1 MANELW
7 ESTSALGA
15 AFSAVAAALS
25 GWCAFLSYRLSRSLH
40 ADLKSDERIIC
51 GVPFNPDLREQAHA
65 ESVIRCVLFN
75 KSNRKA
81 YVNSV
86 RAFDE
91 HGSEIVI
98 SWAGEIDQCGNP
110 GPRGSLLGI
119 TDTSSLFLRRNDG
132 DRFKYT
138 RIAFQHS
145 FGEIPETIIFD
156 PHSNWQ

>member
-15 AFSAVAAALS
+15 AFSAIAAALS

-51 GVPFNPDLREQAHA
+51 GVPFNPDLRERAHA
-65 ESVIRCVLFN
+65 DSVIQCILFN
-75 KSNRKA
+75 KSNRKT

-91 HGSEIVI
+91 HGSEIAI
-98 SWAGEIDQCGNP
+98 SWAGEVDQCGNT
-110 GPRGSLLGI
+110 GPQGALLGI
-119 TDTSSLFLRRNDG
+119 TDTSSLFLRRHDG
-132 DRFKYT
+132 ERFNYA
-138 RIAFQHS
+138 RIVIRHAFAEQ
-145 FGEIPETIIFD
+145 PETIIFD
-156 PHSNWQ
+156 PNSKRL